1 MSCKSPE
8 NKFVR
13 IMLRSCI
20 LHNNSPSHQTLVKTF
35 QNETNIALNTKNV
48 LTFSADLLKCQT
60 LLPKSTKIWLS
71 KALSK
76 CSNYPNSIREILAMS
91 QNSIHEILAMSS
103 KKYFQLIN
111 FLSNISSIHEKIQTP
126 WTIQFYVV
134 KNTSMKTFLWSKKH
148 KFLNLAMFSKK
159 HSQNFSDTIWI
170 VLGLYFFHG
179 FYLDS
184 IMGHKKMK
192 SG

>member
-1 MSCKSPE
+1 
-8 NKFVR
+8 
-13 IMLRSCI
+13 MLRSCI

-91 QNSIHEILAMSS
+91 QNIIHEMSS
-103 KKYFQLIN
+103 KNNFKFIN
-111 FLSNISSIHEKIQTP
+111 FLSNVSSIHEKIQTP
-126 WTIQFYVV
+126 WTIQYYVV

-170 VLGLYFFHG
+170 VLGLYFFSRILFG
-179 FYLDS
+179 FYF
-184 IMGHKKMK
+184 GT
-192 SG
+192 